1 MTRAGRAAAE
11 TSGSP
16 PSIESGAPDRAAV
29 ADELARCSAEAAE
42 SAGGFRERFYD
53 LAGLPIRLRF
63 AGPALEERMS
73 FPLAHLSIEPVA
85 TPALTVF
92 LWDSRSTASAPPKPP
107 WGLDD
112 YRQHGRI
119 RGHFEDGFYAVFQR
133 GTQSLHVLDAERDR
147 GFFWTNSA
155 DQLEMTDHGSPLR
168 TLLHLWLDRHGV
180 QLVHSAAVG
189 NPDGGV
195 LIVGNAGAGKS
206 STALACLPSA
216 LGHIGED
223 YCLVTPG
230 DPPVVSSLYSS
241 AKVDRTTRARMPWLD
256 PLIDTMPT
264 ATQPKAL
271 LDLYSNIPEK
281 VLRAAPLRALVIPFV
296 TGKAETRFA
305 RSTKPE
311 ALAGLAPS
319 TMLQLP
325 GTSAN
330 TMSRLSSLVQA
341 VPAYRLEAG
350 TDPAGVAAA
359 VERILEEA

>member
-11 TSGSP
+11 PSGSS
-16 PSIESGAPDRAAV
+16 PSTESGAPDRAAV
-29 ADELARCSAEAAE
+29 AAELARCSADAAE
-42 SAGGFRERFYD
+42 SAGGFRDRFYD

-63 AGPALEERMS
+63 AGPALEKRMS
-73 FPLAHLSIEPVA
+73 FALAHISIDPVEA
-85 TPALTVF
+85 PALTVF
-92 LWDSRSTASAPPKPP
+92 LWDSRSTSSAPPKPA

-155 DQLEMTDHGSPLR
+155 DRLEMTDHGSPLR
-168 TLLHLWLDRHGV
+168 TLLHLWLDRRGV

-189 NPDGGV
+189 RPDGAA

-206 STALACLPSA
+206 STALACLPSE
-216 LGHIGED
+216 LGHLGED

-241 AKVDRTTRARMPWLD
+241 AKVDRATRARMPWLD

-271 LDLYSNIPEK
+271 LDIYSNLPEK
-281 VLRAAPLRALVIPFV
+281 VIRAAPLRALVIPAI
-296 TGKAETRFA
+296 TGKTETTFA
-305 RSTKPE
+305 RSTRPE

-325 GTSAN
+325 GTSAA
-330 TMSRLSSLVQA
+330 TMARLSSLVRS
-341 VPAYRLEAG
+341 VPAYRLAAG